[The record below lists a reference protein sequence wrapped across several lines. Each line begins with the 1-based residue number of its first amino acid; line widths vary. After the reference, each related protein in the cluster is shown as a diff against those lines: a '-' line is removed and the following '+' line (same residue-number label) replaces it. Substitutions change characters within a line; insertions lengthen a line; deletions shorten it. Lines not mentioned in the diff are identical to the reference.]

1 MKPGFARVRYRERYC
16 MLKYCKLNF
25 PSDPENRKSGF
36 KCTFCSSISS
46 QNHLIYTCP
55 EYEHLRRDKNLLEET
70 ERVRFLVDVIKYR
83 QEQDEVHVDRQ
94 LVESQVCLRIG
105 APLQVYLKDNA
116 QQMKIEGIDVCVHS
130 FVHTYI
136 SFLCN

>member
-1 MKPGFARVRYRERYC
+1 MRQSTKITQGNICEEQYEEKKYLREMKPSFARVRYRERYF

-70 ERVRFLVDVIKYR
+70 DRVRFLVDVIKYR

-94 LVESQVCLRIG
+94 LVES
-105 APLQVYLKDNA
+105 
-116 QQMKIEGIDVCVHS
+116 
-130 FVHTYI
+130 
-136 SFLCN
+136 